1 MKFKDWKLDSL
12 IDYLKLMRSSPDFDW
27 HCVIRVS
34 GEIHA
39 VNGERKDGKPKDEE
53 VWGSEI

>member
-12 IDYLKLMRSSPDFDW
+12 IDYLKLMRSSPDFDYQ
-27 HCVIRVS
+27 CVIRVS

-39 VNGERKDGKPKDEE
+39 VNGERKDGKPKDDE
-53 VWGSEI
+53 VWG

>member
-12 IDYLKLMRSSPDFDW
+12 IDYLKLMRSSPDFDYRK
-27 HCVIRVS
+27 VIRVS

-39 VNGERKDGKPKDEE
+39 VNGERKDGQPDNDDI
-53 VWGSEI
+53 WG

>member
-12 IDYLKLMRSSPDFDW
+12 IDYLKLMRSSPDFD
-27 HCVIRVS
+27 HKCIIRVL

-39 VNGERKDGKPKDEE
+39 INGERKDGKPKDD
-53 VWGSEI
+53 EIW